1 MINIDK
7 FTVATRYFLYHY
19 LYSKRFLFSLIA
31 LLILDSSIIAAS
43 IAVPDTFK
51 TVNAFLTTCAAF
63 LLGVMYPII
72 FGLLAG
78 DLLAEDFEKSRAYF
92 TFTLPLSKRLILLS
106 KIIAN
111 IITAFILVSI
121 YNLVAVLFAVVHY
134 GKIIGAVAP
143 SYALQILYAIAWI
156 LLSAMV
162 GGFCKNSKNA
172 IKLAVIF
179 NFFIITTIGSVLAKL
194 GMHKPWFILY
204 YVYYT
209 ISTMLASKW
218 RESLTFMTSIGKVT
232 VDVPP
237 LPYFL
242 TVTVTYIVVCFTI
255 CYILYTKREIA

>member
-1 MINIDK
+1 MDIEK
-7 FTVATRYFLYHY
+7 FVTAIKYFLHY
-19 LYSKRFLFSLIA
+19 YLHSKRFLFTLIA
-31 LLILDSSIIAAS
+31 LLVLDFSIIAAS
-43 IAVPDTFK
+43 IALPDTFR
-51 TVNAFLTTCAAF
+51 TVNTFLSTCVAF

-72 FGLLAG
+72 FGILSG
-78 DLLAEDFEKSRAYF
+78 DLVAEDFEKSRAYF

-121 YNLVAVLFAVVHY
+121 YNVVAIISALAHY
-134 GKIIGAVAP
+134 GNLISAVAP
-143 SYALQILYAIAWI
+143 SYALQLLYAVAWI
-156 LLSAMV
+156 LLSAMI

-218 RESLTFMTSIGKVT
+218 RQTLTYTTSIGRVT
-232 VDVPP
+232 VYIPP
-237 LPYFL
+237 IPYFL
-242 TVTVTYIVVCFTI
+242 TVTITYIAVCFTI